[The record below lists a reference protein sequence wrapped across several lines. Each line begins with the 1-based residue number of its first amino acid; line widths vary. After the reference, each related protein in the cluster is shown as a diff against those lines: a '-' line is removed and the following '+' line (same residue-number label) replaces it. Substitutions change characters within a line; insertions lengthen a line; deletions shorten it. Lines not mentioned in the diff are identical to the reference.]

1 MKEQGKM
8 VPSNEEKDA
17 PQTKV
22 SQMCDPLD
30 NNFFFKKKNCT
41 KHAQS
46 ADRTTEK
53 ALTENREMMNEQ
65 NYLAI

>member
-30 NNFFFKKKNCT
+30 NNFFKKKKIVLNMLS
-41 KHAQS
+41 Q
-46 ADRTTEK
+46 
-53 ALTENREMMNEQ
+53 LTEPQRKH
-65 NYLAI
+65 LRRTGK